1 MPTASNRIVRTRKS
15 CDALISKSAA
25 NLKSDLRSILCFC
38 VAIGVLGNAGLAR
51 ALDATRPTANF
62 PLAAASTLPKEA
74 RETLALIRKG
84 GPYPYA
90 KDGSIFSNRERILP
104 KESRGFYREF
114 TVKTPHARDRG
125 ARRIVCGGAP
135 VKQQPQVLEPCY
147 YTDDH
152 YASFKKI
159 KE

>member
-1 MPTASNRIVRTRKS
+1 MDTTHP
-15 CDALISKSAA
+15 
-25 NLKSDLRSILCFC
+25 RSS
-38 VAIGVLGNAGLAR
+38 
-51 ALDATRPTANF
+51 F
-62 PLAAASTLPKEA
+62 PLVSVSELPGEA

-84 GPYPYA
+84 GPYPYS

-104 KESRGFYREF
+104 KEPRGFYHEF

-125 ARRIVCGGAP
+125 ARRVICGGALA
-135 VKQQPQVLEPCY
+135 KQQPQVLETCY

>member
-1 MPTASNRIVRTRKS
+1 MKS
-15 CDALISKSAA
+15 R
-25 NLKSDLRSILCFC
+25 LRSIWCCCL
-38 VAIGVLGNAGLAR
+38 AIGLLGSADVTL
-51 ALDATRPTANF
+51 ALDATHQPASL
-62 PLAAASTLPKEA
+62 PLVAASELPKEA

-104 KESRGFYREF
+104 KEPRGFYHEF
-114 TVKTPHARDRG
+114 TVKTPHAHNRG
-125 ARRIVCGGAP
+125 ARRVICGGAL
-135 VKQQPQVLEPCY
+135 VKQRPQVLDTCY

>member
-1 MPTASNRIVRTRKS
+1 MKSN
-15 CDALISKSAA
+15 
-25 NLKSDLRSILCFC
+25 LRSILCC
-38 VAIGVLGNAGLAR
+38 GLAIGMLGGAGFAR
-51 ALDATRPTANF
+51 ALDATH
-62 PLAAASTLPKEA
+62 ASASFALVVVAELPKEA

-104 KESRGFYREF
+104 KEPRGFYHEF
-114 TVKTPHARDRG
+114 TVKTPHAHDRG
-125 ARRIVCGGAP
+125 ARRVICGGAL
-135 VKQQPQVLEPCY
+135 VKQQPQVLDTCY

>member
-1 MPTASNRIVRTRKS
+1 MKSN
-15 CDALISKSAA
+15 
-25 NLKSDLRSILCFC
+25 LRSIWCCSL
-38 VAIGVLGNAGLAR
+38 AIGLLGSAGVTQ
-51 ALDATRPTANF
+51 ALETMHQPASFR
-62 PLAAASTLPKEA
+62 LVAASELPREA

-104 KESRGFYREF
+104 KEPRGFYHEF
-114 TVKTPHARDRG
+114 TVKTPQARDRG
-125 ARRIVCGGAP
+125 ARRVICGGAL
-135 VKQQPQVLEPCY
+135 VKQQPQVLDTCY
-147 YTDDH
+147 YTEDH

>member
-1 MPTASNRIVRTRKS
+1 MNSSWRRIF
-15 CDALISKSAA
+15 
-25 NLKSDLRSILCFC
+25 LCCFT
-38 VAIGVLGNAGLAR
+38 VGVLGSVGFASAR
-51 ALDATRPTANF
+51 DTSPRANNLSLVRASELPT
-62 PLAAASTLPKEA
+62 EA
-74 RETLALIRKG
+74 RQTLGLIRKG

-104 KESRGFYREF
+104 RQPRGFYREF
-114 TVKTPHARDRG
+114 TVKTPQSRDRG
-125 ARRIVCGGAP
+125 ARRIVCGGA
-135 VKQQPQVLEPCY
+135 VAKQQVQVLETCY